1 MSAFEIPDPAPEVPA
16 ELQTEID
23 ASVRRFEE
31 ELGGMFV
38 LAKMNGWLEKYR
50 KEVTALSLK
59 SYQMGGPK

>member
-1 MSAFEIPDPAPEVPA
+1 MAAFEIPESTPEVPA

-50 KEVTALSLK
+50 KEVTALALK
-59 SYQMGGPK
+59 SYQMK